1 MNRIVHAEKV
11 QTMLY
16 HRDHTVHAHIV
27 GSGVISDKK
36 GKELLNKK
44 KVSEQNCTVKHD
56 IPTFNPQSKKKLN

>member
-1 MNRIVHAEKV
+1 
-11 QTMLY
+11 MLKKY
-16 HRDHTVHAHIV
+16 KQCYITGITVHAHIV
-27 GSGVISDKK
+27 GSRVISDKK

>member
-44 KVSEQNCTVKHD
+44 KVSEQNCTVK
-56 IPTFNPQSKKKLN
+56 L